1 MGKKTPVMESTVK
14 QEGQRKESVN
24 LNVESYNQ
32 SELLEQYTE
41 NFLSEQSLKDLW
53 DSKKIFSIHIIQV
66 LKKERKWGFP
76 AIMLKHFQILA
87 KYINLQEAKQAPNKQ
102 TEPPPQ
108 ISVKILDSQA
118 FEN

>member
-41 NFLSEQSLKDLW
+41 NFLSEQSLKDL
-53 DSKKIFSIHIIQV
+53 
-66 LKKERKWGFP
+66 
-76 AIMLKHFQILA
+76 
-87 KYINLQEAKQAPNKQ
+87 
-102 TEPPPQ
+102 
-108 ISVKILDSQA
+108 
-118 FEN
+118 